1 MKANNIQ
8 NSQIAD
14 DPPLP
19 TFWGEI
25 RNFFTG
31 LPDRWSQDTGLAHI
45 DRPAEC
51 HKNITEEE
59 GLPTL
64 SGLIGS
70 FCASHLDSFDSAAEM
85 ISDPTSFDGYM
96 FGVGPFNG
104 FSKSDDD

>member
-70 FCASHLDSFDSAAEM
+70 FCASHLALHRL
-85 ISDPTSFDGYM
+85 DPNANVQGRHE
-96 FGVGPFNG
+96 VGLTRCIV
-104 FSKSDDD
+104 